1 MTRSKVITG
10 ALVASAIFAGG
21 VLVGHAGQAIQAP
34 RVTVGSSAPNLLG
47 AQKAILQAFNY
58 LAAAQQSDHDQ
69 LGGHAANAGK
79 LLDEANNEVA
89 LAYQY
94 VSTHPH

>member
-1 MTRSKVITG
+1 MTRSKLISG
-10 ALVASAIFAGG
+10 SIVASAIFTGG
-21 VLVGHAGQAIQAP
+21 VLVGHTAQDIPAP
-34 RVTVGSSAPNLLG
+34 KVTVGSSAPNLLG

-58 LAAAQQSDHDQ
+58 LSAAQKSDHDQ

-79 LLDEANNEVA
+79 LLDEANNEVE